1 MKANSFGRDS
11 LRIAWIGQS
20 AAKLRTGE
28 RSTTKCPQVRDS
40 GRLRV
45 KADEDI
51 VCAALRD
58 AGVQKHRH
66 GVTNRAEHNRI
77 KSFYWSNG
85 GIGIK
90 AYIEGKGDYATKYE
104 SNNCPDTSA
113 NGFYEYCRKHS
124 PKKYW
129 TNISDMPDI
138 PGIAVF
144 MPGHVGL
151 YVGGG
156 YVVEARGFAYGVVK
170 TRLNDRP
177 WKTAA
182 MLPDDMLEYV
192 DIGDVD
198 KPANETKLGDRLLKR
213 GVKGSDVKELQQ
225 KLIKLGYDVGKWQDD
240 GEYGSATV
248 NAVKAFQRDHK
259 LSADGMYGP
268 KTHKVMMAL

>member
-1 MKANSFGRDS
+1 
-11 LRIAWIGQS
+11 
-20 AAKLRTGE
+20 
-28 RSTTKCPQVRDS
+28 
-40 GRLRV
+40 
-45 KADEDI
+45 
-51 VCAALRD
+51 
-58 AGVQKHRH
+58 
-66 GVTNRAEHNRI
+66 
-77 KSFYWSNG
+77 
-85 GIGIK
+85 
-90 AYIEGKGDYATKYE
+90 
-104 SNNCPDTSA
+104 
-113 NGFYEYCRKHS
+113 
-124 PKKYW
+124 
-129 TNISDMPDI
+129 MPDI

-192 DIGDVD
+192 DIGNVD

-213 GVKGSDVKELQQ
+213 GVKGSDVKKLQQ

-240 GEYGSATV
+240 GEYGNATA

>member
-1 MKANSFGRDS
+1 MF
-11 LRIAWIGQS
+11 
-20 AAKLRTGE
+20 
-28 RSTTKCPQVRDS
+28 
-40 GRLRV
+40 
-45 KADEDI
+45 
-51 VCAALRD
+51 
-58 AGVQKHRH
+58 
-66 GVTNRAEHNRI
+66 TNKQLVDYVLMLAEHNVPYWYGTCGYKCTEDLLQRKAKQYPKHYGSGRMSKYRKAIKEDKICCDCIGMI

-90 AYIEGKGDYATKYE
+90 AYLEGKGDYATKYE

-156 YVVEARGFAYGVVK
+156 YVVEARSFAYGVVK

-192 DIGDVD
+192 GIGDVD

-213 GVKGSDVKELQQ
+213 GVKGNDVKELQQ

-240 GEYGSATV
+240 GEYGSATA
-248 NAVKAFQRDHK
+248 NAVRAFQRDNK